1 MCSAPEAPVTEF
13 STMNS
18 TPARLTPRPSTPCH
32 VIRSFSTTAA
42 TTIVIT
48 GVISPSTEAS
58 TAVVIVIAFR
68 KANCVRN
75 SPRSEATAIFQRS
88 PLSTLSRLAS
98 GKHRDITQNSTSAP
112 ADRIRNSDIGGTWP
126 SLAMFLQ
133 HTILNPKIR

>member
-1 MCSAPEAPVTEF
+1 
-13 STMNS
+13 MNS
-18 TPARLTPRPSTPCH
+18 TPARLTPSPRTPCH
-32 VIRSFSTTAA
+32 VILSFSTTAA

-75 SPRSEATAIFQRS
+75 NPRSEATAIFQRS